1 VHILALIK
9 LILAIVISENVT
21 LTGSSALAQNIEKK
35 YGTMK
40 GDQNG
45 IERKVSKKN
54 NDEGIR
60 TTMYDN
66 NHTLD
71 YIAVDKYL
79 AKVQER
85 CDECRLVLVCHTD
98 SHILNYSTR

>member
-1 VHILALIK
+1 
-9 LILAIVISENVT
+9 
-21 LTGSSALAQNIEKK
+21 
-35 YGTMK
+35 MK

-79 AKVQER
+79 AKV
-85 CDECRLVLVCHTD
+85 
-98 SHILNYSTR
+98 